1 MKKHKDLG
9 YRNHKM
15 FVDCTTHHPVG
26 DPLQMMLTD
35 GGDGKWWQ
43 VNFWKS
49 GTRSSW
55 NAWNLWLSDHTNCTL
70 CPPLFANSLVHRYR
84 HLGDFCMLWSQKE
97 TLQGFVS
104 KDCNTSNSSNRP
116 TSRTWFVFGTIWQ
129 AHDSAILVRIVS
141 LLYHSFVKPDSWFDD
156 KFEFTLF
163 TLLTSSRH
171 LLTSLHTFLYQRTP
185 SFKTQRNQAG
195 EKLCK
200 LEPPW
205 ISYK

>member
-1 MKKHKDLG
+1 M
-9 YRNHKM
+9 
-15 FVDCTTHHPVG
+15 
-26 DPLQMMLTD
+26 

-43 VNFWKS
+43 VNFW
-49 GTRSSW
+49 T
-55 NAWNLWLSDHTNCTL
+55 LEISDHTNCTL
-70 CPPLFANSLVHRYR
+70 RPPLFATLWFIATVTLVTSACS
-84 HLGDFCMLWSQKE
+84 GSQKG

-116 TSRTWFVFGTIWQ
+116 TSCTWFDLQDGFGTIWQ

-200 LEPPW
+200 LESPW